1 MRRGG
6 TYLMRRCGVEGD
18 HREHFNLSHCK
29 VLTAG
34 KGQLPMARFV
44 LFTDKFDDNRRG
56 RGEREMTREE

>member
-1 MRRGG
+1 
-6 TYLMRRCGVEGD
+6 MRRCGVEGD

-44 LFTDKFDDNRRG
+44 LFTDKFDDNRRR
-56 RGEREMTREE
+56 RGERGERDDKRGVKGKD